1 MRGSVVA
8 VSRAAAR
15 ADCPIRL
22 TGRSGASGAGCGQQT
37 TPGPEGT
44 PSLAALPGGEPSHG
58 AICMTPGCWERNTAK
73 YGLRELP
80 LCTAC
85 AAALAGKVYQ
95 RPCAERAGQSPARPP
110 DERSLAREHRG
121 TAPLTP

>member
-37 TPGPEGT
+37 TPGLEGT
-44 PSLAALPGGEPSHG
+44 PSVAALRGGEPSHG

-85 AAALAGKVYQ
+85 AAALTGKVYQ
-95 RPCAERAGQSPARPP
+95 RPRAERARAIAS
-110 DERSLAREHRG
+110 
-121 TAPLTP
+121 TAA